1 MNSGE
6 LLRFIK
12 DRSGVT
18 LLDGGM
24 GTLLAEKGWSPPA
37 LPEEMNLHC
46 PGTVLGIHNSYI
58 ASGAAIIETNTFGGS
73 PVKLAARGLE
83 GRAREINRLAA
94 ELARKAAGDR
104 VLVAG
109 SVGPLGE
116 LLSPFGRLGFDEAA
130 RAFRAQAEGLAEGGA
145 DFILVE
151 TMLDI
156 REAKAAVLGI
166 KEAAPGMA
174 FVVSFTFDRM
184 GRTVTGTPPEVA
196 ARWAELAGAD
206 GVGANCGV
214 GPEAYFP
221 VVEQLAEHTSL
232 PVFVYANAG
241 LPGDGDYIS
250 PEKFAPLSAGL
261 ARRGASVV
269 GGCCGTTP
277 AHTAAMRNA
286 LAGITPP
293 KPGLREGTPM
303 TSRSRLTL
311 AGAGNPFVVIG
322 ERINVSRKSPIRDE
336 IPLGEWKTVREEARR
351 QTAAGAA
358 VLDVNVGLPSI
369 DQERAMAEAVAAVE
383 GASDLPLS
391 IDSDSISVIESGLR
405 AAGGIPLIN
414 SFTAREDSLFPGLA
428 LAGRHGA
435 SAAILPIDEEG
446 LPETA
451 AARIAVVRKILAA
464 ADSAGF
470 PRNGLVIDGL
480 TLAAGADMGAAR
492 STLEVLAFLREE
504 GITSM
509 LGVSNISHG
518 MPARGLLNR
527 TFLAMAVASGLSAAI
542 MDPTDPWMMESAAAS
557 EFLAGLDPRGGKFI
571 SAAKNFMTSRPHQAA
586 EAITAAAFKE
596 EGHLL
601 PEGPYRLLGEA
612 ILEGDGFKAESEADR
627 ILKNSSPLSLVNEGV
642 IPALEVVGRKYDEGK
657 FFLPQLISS
666 AAAAEKACGK
676 AMELVSA
683 AGGEPRGKILLATVE
698 GDLHDLGKNVLATIL
713 RSHGYLVTDL
723 GKDVPSGRILAETEK
738 GGYNMVGLSAL
749 MTSTMKTMAAT
760 VAELRQRAP
769 GVYVLVGGASVSGAF
784 AKSIGAHGFAPDAV
798 STVRLVESLLEG
810 RRDKGEVY

>member
-1 MNSGE
+1 M
-6 LLRFIK
+6 
-12 DRSGVT
+12 
-18 LLDGGM
+18 
-24 GTLLAEKGWSPPA
+24 
-37 LPEEMNLHC
+37 
-46 PGTVLGIHNSYI
+46 
-58 ASGAAIIETNTFGGS
+58 
-73 PVKLAARGLE
+73 
-83 GRAREINRLAA
+83 
-94 ELARKAAGDR
+94 
-104 VLVAG
+104 
-109 SVGPLGE
+109 
-116 LLSPFGRLGFDEAA
+116 
-130 RAFRAQAEGLAEGGA
+130 
-145 DFILVE
+145 
-151 TMLDI
+151 
-156 REAKAAVLGI
+156 
-166 KEAAPGMA
+166 
-174 FVVSFTFDRM
+174 
-184 GRTVTGTPPEVA
+184 
-196 ARWAELAGAD
+196 
-206 GVGANCGV
+206 
-214 GPEAYFP
+214 
-221 VVEQLAEHTSL
+221 
-232 PVFVYANAG
+232 
-241 LPGDGDYIS
+241 
-250 PEKFAPLSAGL
+250 
-261 ARRGASVV
+261 
-269 GGCCGTTP
+269 
-277 AHTAAMRNA
+277 
-286 LAGITPP
+286 
-293 KPGLREGTPM
+293 
-303 TSRSRLTL
+303 
-311 AGAGNPFVVIG
+311 
-322 ERINVSRKSPIRDE
+322 
-336 IPLGEWKTVREEARR
+336 
-351 QTAAGAA
+351 
-358 VLDVNVGLPSI
+358 LDVNVGLPSI

-391 IDSDSISVIESGLR
+391 IDSDSISIIESGLR

-435 SAAILPIDEEG
+435 SAAVLPIDEEG

-451 AARIAVVRKILAA
+451 EARIAVVRKILAA

-492 STLEVLAFLREE
+492 STLEVLAFLREG

-542 MDPTDPWMMESAAAS
+542 MDPTDQWMMESAAAS
-557 EFLAGLDPRGGKFI
+557 EFLTGLDPRGGKFI

-586 EAITAAAFKE
+586 EAITAAAVKE
-596 EGHLL
+596 EGLLL

-683 AGGEPRGKILLATVE
+683 AGDEPRGKILLATVE

-713 RSHGYLVTDL
+713 RSHGYMVTDL

-760 VAELRQRAP
+760 VAELRHAP
-769 GVYVLVGGASVSGAF
+769 RGICPCWGSVSGAF
-784 AKSIGAHGFAPDAV
+784 AKSIGAHGFARMRLARCGWWNPSSRKKRQRRSVLMFIRDILGQTRPAISFEIFPPKPETPLESIFDTIGALKNLNPDFISVTYGAGGSSRDRTTDIASAV
-798 STVRLVESLLEG
+798 QNRWGLTSLAHLTCFGSTPPEVEEVVEVLEQEGVKNILPPGGPQAGERGKRRAFQVRIG
-810 RRDKGEVY
+810 PH